1 MFLFHLSFAAVSLA
15 IACGGMAERAKLSV
29 YIVFG
34 LLFTIVIYPIV
45 AHWVWGGGWL
55 GALGM
60 QDFAGSTVVH
70 LTGATAALV
79 ATVLLKPR
87 LGKYN
92 KDGKPNSIP
101 GHNQV
106 LSVLGVFIIWI
117 GWFGFNPGDTISA
130 LTDGFFGFVALN
142 TNIAVAAGA
151 LAALLISWAV
161 LGKADI
167 PSMLNGIL
175 LCFVAITGPVHSW
188 NLGRLLLSVQ

>member
-1 MFLFHLSFAAVSLA
+1 MGRRLA
-15 IACGGMAERAKLSV
+15 R
-29 YIVFG
+29 
-34 LLFTIVIYPIV
+34 
-45 AHWVWGGGWL
+45 
-55 GALGM
+55 ALGM

-117 GWFGFNPGDTISA
+117 GWFGFNPGA
-130 LTDGFFGFVALN
+130 
-142 TNIAVAAGA
+142 
-151 LAALLISWAV
+151 
-161 LGKADI
+161 
-167 PSMLNGIL
+167 PS
-175 LCFVAITGPVHSW
+175 PHSRTASSDLW
-188 NLGRLLLSVQ
+188 L